1 MFASI
6 LLALAAAV
14 GATQAPYSNPLN
26 GTDTAIRLSADGRA
40 KGVDVSKLPLV
51 AKLPD
56 ENTSAVVPS
65 ERGKTEAGAD
75 ASLDWIDGTTLP
87 LEGKPYVEADTY
99 YARLPTSAK
108 KDVVSGTWAMGHC
121 TAGMSYVFKT
131 TSRKLRV
138 RWSLTS
144 ENLAMA
150 HMAATG
156 VSGVDFYAM
165 TPEGW
170 RFRKC
175 GFPRK
180 ARDNE
185 FEIAVKPGGLYRLYL
200 PLYNGIAELKF
211 GVENGKTLTAVP
223 LAAEKKPVVFY
234 GGSVVQGA
242 CVTRTGNAWVNI
254 AGRDLDLPTVC
265 MGFNGQGRM
274 ILPEAGLLAK
284 IDASC
289 YAFLCLGN
297 MVQKTYREDAEAFLR
312 KLHALKPD
320 VPIVFCGYHYILEPD
335 NDRNAFA
342 ADLERKLK
350 AEDTKFWANFLIVTT
365 GAMCPA
371 DIDGTVDGGHPNDY
385 GARQMA
391 AAFAAAVRAVLPA
404 CKGVGKMG
412 TSK

>member
-156 VSGVDFYAM
+156 VSGVDLYAM

-312 KLHALKPD
+312 KLHGLKPD
-320 VPIVFCGYHYILEPD
+320 VPIVFGGYHYILEPE

-342 ADLERKLK
+342 AELERKLK
-350 AEDTKFWANFLIVTT
+350 AEDPKFWANFSIVTT

-385 GARQMA
+385 GAKQMA
-391 AAFAAAVRAVLPA
+391 AAFAAAIRAALPA
-404 CKGVGKMG
+404 FKCALEMR
-412 TSK
+412 

>member
-14 GATQAPYSNPLN
+14 GATAYPCKNDG
-26 GTDTAIRLSADGRA
+26 GTMKMAGEMVTARKPR
-40 KGVDVSKLPLV
+40 V
-51 AKLPD
+51 AKMPD
-56 ENTSAVVPS
+56 ENTIAVVPP
-65 ERGKTEAGAD
+65 ERGKTEAEAD

-87 LEGKPYVEADTY
+87 LEGKPYAEADTY
-99 YARLPTSAK
+99 YARLPASAK

-144 ENLAMA
+144 ENLAMP

-156 VSGVDFYAM
+156 VSGVDLYAM

-320 VPIVFCGYHYILEPD
+320 VPIVFGGYHYILEPD